1 MTEISE
7 RRFSTIALQT
17 LGIFTTLLISY
28 STYLVFMVVPNERTM
43 GPVQR
48 ILYFHVG
55 SAFACYCSAAIVL
68 GGGLWYL
75 ATREA
80 RADRWAQAAG
90 EVGFV
95 FCSMVLFSGM
105 IWGHSSW
112 NTWFRWEPRLVTFLL
127 LWFVFLGFI
136 LLRAF
141 GDRSR
146 VAVQSAVLG
155 IVGAITVPL
164 VVFSVYFLPNAP
176 QLHPKEVVVGGLAH
190 PSYRL
195 TFWCSVFSLILL
207 QFFLVWIRARLGE
220 LEALVEAMDS
230 SQSEE

>member
-1 MTEISE
+1 MMQRLMSNAKTPLSL
-7 RRFSTIALQT
+7 SLMLLLT
-17 LGIFTTLLISY
+17 GLLIPVCH
-28 STYLVFMVVPNERTM
+28 YLVFMVVPNERTM

-55 SAFACYCSAAIVL
+55 SAFACYCSAALVL

-75 ATREA
+75 ATRESRADLLA
-80 RADRWAQAAG
+80 RAAA

-127 LWFVFLGFI
+127 LWFVFLAFN
-136 LLRAF
+136 LLRTF
-141 GDRSR
+141 GDRAK
-146 VAVQSAVLG
+146 VAVHSAVLG

-164 VVFSVYFLPNAP
+164 VVFSVYFLPNVP

-190 PSYRL
+190 PYYRI
-195 TFWCSVFSLILL
+195 TFWSCVFTLILL
-207 QFFLVWIRARLGE
+207 QSVLVWIRVRLGRAEERVE
-220 LEALVEAMDS
+220 LLI
-230 SQSEE
+230 SEQE

>member
-1 MTEISE
+1 MVPANKNSNNAQIL
-7 RRFSTIALQT
+7 FGT
-17 LGIFTTLLISY
+17 LIGILITY
-28 STYLVFMVVPNERTM
+28 SNYLVFMVVPNERTM

-55 SAFACYCSAAIVL
+55 SAFACYCSAALVL
-68 GGGLWYL
+68 TGGLWYL
-75 ATREA
+75 ATREDK
-80 RADRWAQAAG
+80 ADRLAQAAG
-90 EVGFV
+90 EVGLV

-127 LWFVFLGFI
+127 LWFVFLGFN

-141 GDRSR
+141 GERSR

-155 IVGAITVPL
+155 IVGAVTVPL
-164 VVFSVYFLPNAP
+164 VVFSVYFLPNVP

-190 PSYRL
+190 PAYRL
-195 TFWCSVFSLILL
+195 TFWCSVFSLVLL
-207 QFFLVWIRARLGE
+207 QFFLVWLRTRLGA
-220 LEALVEAMDS
+220 LEAQVDS
-230 SQSEE
+230 RKDNL

>member
-1 MTEISE
+1 M
-7 RRFSTIALQT
+7 STIPSAKRANRFGLY
-17 LGIFTTLLISY
+17 LLMAVCGVLISACN
-28 STYLVFMVVPNERTM
+28 YLVFMVVPNEKTM

-55 SAFACYCSAAIVL
+55 SAFACYCSAALVL
-68 GGGLWYL
+68 AGGLWYL
-75 ATREA
+75 ATREE
-80 RADRWAQAAG
+80 RADRLAEAAG

-112 NTWFRWEPRLVTFLL
+112 NTWFRWEPRLITFLL
-127 LWFVFLGFI
+127 LWFVFLSFN

-146 VAVQSAVLG
+146 IATHSAILG
-155 IVGAITVPL
+155 IVGALTVPL
-164 VVFSVYFLPNAP
+164 VVFSVYFLPHAP

-190 PSYRL
+190 PAYKA
-195 TFWCSVFSLILL
+195 TFWGCVFSLIAL
-207 QFFLVWIRARLGE
+207 QALFVWIRVTLAKVS
-220 LEALVEAMDS
+220 ADAAAAKHA
-230 SQSEE
+230 

>member
-1 MTEISE
+1 MNPPT
-7 RRFSTIALQT
+7 RWRLLTA
-17 LGIFTTLLISY
+17 LLILSGALVIVCN
-28 STYLVFMVVPNERTM
+28 YLVFMVVPNERTM
-43 GPVQR
+43 GAVQR

-55 SAFACYCSAAIVL
+55 SAFACYCSAALVL

-75 ATREA
+75 ATRES
-80 RADRWAQAAG
+80 RADLLAQAAG
-90 EVGFV
+90 EVGLV

-127 LWFVFLGFI
+127 LWFVFLAFN

-141 GDRSR
+141 GDRAR
-146 VAVQSAVLG
+146 VATHSAVLG

-164 VVFSVYFLPNAP
+164 VVFSVYFLPNVP

-190 PSYRL
+190 PYYRI
-195 TFWCSVFSLILL
+195 TFWGCVFTLILL
-207 QFFLVWIRARLGE
+207 QSVLVWIRVVMGRIEYTTE
-220 LEALVEAMDS
+220 LVTAEQE
-230 SQSEE
+230 